1 MPTYDY
7 RCNHCGRPFALF
19 YKSYKDYEA
28 AEAHICPHCQ
38 SIDTSRRIKRVAIAA
53 PSRDLSTLSANEMLS
68 VMDGGNSREVGKMFQ
83 QVAATTGEDLGDSF
97 NDAARRLTKGESIDR
112 VERDLAANT
121 PAPSSSSAG
130 DE

>member
-1 MPTYDY
+1 V
-7 RCNHCGRPFALF
+7 
-19 YKSYKDYEA
+19 
-28 AEAHICPHCQ
+28 
-38 SIDTSRRIKRVAIAA
+38 RRIKRVAIAA
-53 PSRDLSTLSANEMLS
+53 PSRDLSGLSPNEMLS
-68 VMDGGNSREVGKMFQ
+68 VLDGGNSREVGKMFQ

-121 PAPSSSSAG
+121 PSPSASSG

>member
-7 RCNHCGRPFALF
+7 RCNQCGRKFALF

-28 AEAHICPHCQ
+28 AETHTCPHCQ
-38 SIDTSRRIKRVAIAA
+38 SIDVTRRISRVAIAQPA
-53 PSRDLSTLSANEMLS
+53 RDLSNLSANEMLS

-83 QVAATTGEDLGDSF
+83 QVADSTGEDLGASF
-97 NDAARRLTKGESIDR
+97 NDAARRLSSGESIDK
-112 VERDLAANT
+112 VERDLAASS
-121 PAPSSSSAG
+121 PAAL